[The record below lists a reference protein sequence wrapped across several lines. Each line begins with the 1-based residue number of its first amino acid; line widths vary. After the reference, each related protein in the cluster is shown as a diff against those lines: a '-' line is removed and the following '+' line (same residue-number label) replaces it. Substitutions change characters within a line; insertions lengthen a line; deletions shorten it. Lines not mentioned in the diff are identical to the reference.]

1 MKVAGNYTL
10 DASREHVWPLLG
22 NAEALLKIIPGC
34 QQLQQ
39 ESPTEYR
46 GHIQLKLPAIVG
58 AYTTYVRLVE
68 CNEPEYCRFEGR
80 VEGAPGSISG
90 TASFWLSDAGR
101 QTTIEYEGQGLISGP
116 LAQLNDRFVT
126 GLVKT
131 LIRQGLVSLNKQLQ
145 AETEAAAVT
154 GEPEGAK
161 HDLSQRLRSL
171 PEEGHMTKIID
182 LSVVIGEDTLSPPSV
197 NAQLKLTSFHR
208 GPGFWQASK
217 VEMLLHTGSHVDF
230 TRHVQENGET
240 AADVSLERVFGQA
253 VVVDLSFVEP
263 NHEISVADLEAHAPA
278 FGPGDIVLVR
288 TDWTEKHWG
297 DFPTY
302 YMESPYCSPEAAQWL
317 VDKGAKAIGFD
328 CFSEY
333 CARLP
338 DFTSE
343 DFIIHKVIL
352 ENGAILM
359 QQLTNFSKL
368 PTGDRFSFF
377 GPFIKIRGGEGSP
390 ARFFA
395 LID

>member
-1 MKVAGNYTL
+1 
-10 DASREHVWPLLG
+10 
-22 NAEALLKIIPGC
+22 
-34 QQLQQ
+34 
-39 ESPTEYR
+39 
-46 GHIQLKLPAIVG
+46 
-58 AYTTYVRLVE
+58 
-68 CNEPEYCRFEGR
+68 
-80 VEGAPGSISG
+80 
-90 TASFWLSDAGR
+90 
-101 QTTIEYEGQGLISGP
+101 
-116 LAQLNDRFVT
+116 
-126 GLVKT
+126 
-131 LIRQGLVSLNKQLQ
+131 
-145 AETEAAAVT
+145 
-154 GEPEGAK
+154 
-161 HDLSQRLRSL
+161 
-171 PEEGHMTKIID
+171 
-182 LSVVIGEDTLSPPSV
+182 
-197 NAQLKLTSFHR
+197 
-208 GPGFWQASK
+208 
-217 VEMLLHTGSHVDF
+217 MLLHTGSHVDF

-240 AADVSLERVFGQA
+240 AADVSLERVFGEA
-253 VVVDLSFVEP
+253 VVVDLSFAEP
-263 NHEISVADLEAHAPA
+263 NHEITVADLEAHAPA
-278 FGPGDIVLVR
+278 FEPGDIVLVR

-302 YMESPYCSPEAAQWL
+302 YMESPYCSPQAAQWL

-368 PTGDRFSFF
+368 PTSDRFSFF